1 MHPILK
7 ELALNLFCYFPQ
19 GTEHVVPITSEEI
32 FLVPRVQGQNGQ
44 YRQVLSKT
52 KSSYVYRE
60 IGKAHTCIVRD
71 AHSKKKKAQERL

>member
-19 GTEHVVPITSEEI
+19 GTEHVVPVTSEEI

-44 YRQVLSKT
+44 YRQVLSKNL
-52 KSSYVYRE
+52 KQKVPMY
-60 IGKAHTCIVRD
+60 IGKLGRPTHA
-71 AHSKKKKAQERL
+71 L